1 MSVVVT
7 EDAGVAT
14 IRLDAPPNNRMSLA
28 MMKTLAATFDELATR
43 PELRAVILEASGAH
57 FCAGADLRDPALA
70 ERMTEGEAGRRAVA
84 LLGERLVNGLAQL
97 PVPTIVAARGHVVGA
112 GGGLFTVADFRLCA
126 ADVELSFPEVDRGM
140 HLGWRILPRLVR
152 EFGPH
157 RARRLA
163 LLGERVPAAELSPA
177 FATLAVDPEDAARAL
192 ARSIA
197 ERAPLAVRAITR
209 AFRRLDAN
217 GLAWADGDVDD
228 FVETV
233 ASEDFVEAMTA
244 WFERRPPA
252 FRGR

>member
-1 MSVVVT
+1 MTVAVT
-7 EDAGVAT
+7 EAAGVA
-14 IRLDAPPNNRMSLA
+14 IVRLDAAPNNRMSLA
-28 MMKTLAATFDELATR
+28 MMQALVDTFDGLAARA
-43 PELRAVILEASGAH
+43 ELRAVVLEAAGAH

-70 ERMTEGEAGRRAVA
+70 ERMTEGEAGRREVA

-112 GGGLFTVADFRLCA
+112 GGCLFTAADFRLCA
-126 ADVELSFPEVDRGM
+126 PDVELSFPEVERGM

-163 LLGERVPAAELSPA
+163 LLGERLPASELAPA
-177 FATLAVDPEDAARAL
+177 FASVSADPEGAARAL
-192 ARSIA
+192 AASLA
-197 ERAPLAVRAITR
+197 QRAPLAVRAITR
-209 AFRRLDAN
+209 AFRRLDAS

-228 FVETV
+228 FAATV

-244 WFERRPPA
+244 WFEKRRPS